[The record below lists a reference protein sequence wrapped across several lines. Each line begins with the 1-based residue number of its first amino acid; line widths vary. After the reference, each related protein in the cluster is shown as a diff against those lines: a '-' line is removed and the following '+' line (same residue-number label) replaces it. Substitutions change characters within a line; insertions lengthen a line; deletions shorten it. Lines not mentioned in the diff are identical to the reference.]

1 MAEKRKRVRPLVYI
15 VVGICLVVFAY
26 LGRGL
31 YYGAK
36 TIHELLAENKHLK
49 QAITNLTSE
58 EQIGYAKVIA
68 QETTNGRILT
78 TIKFVETARDDKLKT
93 ILEKEYTIAGDIIHF
108 DALIVKFGNKMVMDG
123 KTRAL
128 YLWRRVYGEKMTPE
142 EGFAIEQPGTE
153 PQRYSDLLKA
163 LPIKQRQMFWSNI
176 WDLANDPEK
185 LKEHDIE
192 AIYGNVVYSRLR
204 KGLIYVFKV
213 SPTGQVY
220 PEVVPDM

>member
-1 MAEKRKRVRPLVYI
+1 MAEKRKKVRLLVYI
-15 VVGICLVVFAY
+15 VVGICLVPFAY

-31 YYGAK
+31 YYSAK

-49 QAITNLTSE
+49 QAITNLTRE
-58 EQIGYAKVIA
+58 EQIGYAKVIS
-68 QETTNGRILT
+68 QETTNGRLLT
-78 TIKFVETARDDKLKT
+78 TIKFVETARDDKLKK

-128 YLWRRVYGEKMTPE
+128 YLWRRIYGEKMTPE
-142 EGFAIEQPGTE
+142 EGFVIEQPGTE
-153 PQRYSDLLKA
+153 PQRYSDLFEA
-163 LPIKQRQMFWSNI
+163 LPIKQKQMFWSNI

-220 PEVVPDM
+220 PDVVPDM

>member
-1 MAEKRKRVRPLVYI
+1 MAKKRKKVRLLVYI
-15 VVGICLVVFAY
+15 VVGICLVPFAY

-31 YYGAK
+31 YYSAK

-49 QAITNLTSE
+49 QAITNLTRE

-68 QETTNGRILT
+68 QETTNGRLLT
-78 TIKFVETARDDKLKT
+78 TIKFVETARDDKLKK
-93 ILEKEYTIAGDIIHF
+93 ILEKEYTIEGDIIHF

-128 YLWRRVYGEKMTPE
+128 YLWRRIYGEKMTPE
-142 EGFAIEQPGTE
+142 EGFVIEQPGTE
-153 PQRYSDLLKA
+153 PQRYSDLLEA
-163 LPIKQRQMFWSNI
+163 VSIKQKQMFWSNI
-176 WDLANDPEK
+176 WDLANDPDK
-185 LKEHDIE
+185 LKQHDIE